1 MDELNELVRRAA
13 HDVRTPLTTIA
24 GFADLLVHDA
34 SLSPTA
40 RDNAVMIVEETRRLT
55 EMLQRFFHDIGPQ
68 DES

>member
-1 MDELNELVRRAA
+1 MDDFQEVIKRAA

-24 GFADLLVHDA
+24 GFADLLVHDG

-40 RDNAVMIVEETRRLT
+40 RDNAVMIAEETSRLT
-55 EMLQRFFHDIGPQ
+55 EMLQRFFQDIGPQ